1 MRASN
6 AAKIVL
12 KKFASAAVDKM
23 RSDSYSGRPFVM
35 KISSFISKHFV
46 GAVALAA
53 ILTTTTR
60 AADPTPVKDI
70 RIILHTSKGDIE
82 GTLFA
87 SKVPMTVA
95 NYLNLAK
102 QGLYDNVVFHRVI
115 PDFMIQGGDPTG
127 TGMGDRGYKFGDE
140 FDPSLKHSKP
150 GIFSMAN
157 AGPGTNGCQFFI
169 THVPTPH
176 LDGKHSVFGEVTK
189 GQDVVNKIAKGDK
202 ITSIAIL
209 DPTDDLFAAQ
219 AANIAKWN
227 AALKK

>member
-1 MRASN
+1 
-6 AAKIVL
+6 
-12 KKFASAAVDKM
+12 
-23 RSDSYSGRPFVM
+23 M
-35 KISSFISKHFV
+35 KISSFIRNIIA
-46 GAVALAA
+46 GALALAA
-53 ILTTTTR
+53 ITQTTR

-87 SKVPMTVA
+87 SKVPMTAA
-95 NYLNLAK
+95 NFLNLATK
-102 QGLYDNVVFHRVI
+102 GLYDGITFHRVI
-115 PDFMIQGGDPTG
+115 PNFMIQGGDPTG
-127 TGMGDRGYKFGDE
+127 TGSGDRGYKFADE

-189 GQDVVNKIAKGDK
+189 GQDVVNKIEKGDK
-202 ITSIAIL
+202 ITKIDVL
-209 DPTDDLFAAQ
+209 DPTEDLFKAQ
-219 AANIAKWN
+219 ASNIEKWN
-227 AALKK
+227 ASLKK

>member
-1 MRASN
+1 
-6 AAKIVL
+6 
-12 KKFASAAVDKM
+12 
-23 RSDSYSGRPFVM
+23 M
-35 KISSFISKHFV
+35 KISSFIHHIV
-46 GAVALAA
+46 GALALAA
-53 ILTTTTR
+53 ICNTSS
-60 AADPTPVKDI
+60 AADPTPLKDI

-102 QGLYDNVVFHRVI
+102 KSYYDGITFHRVI
-115 PDFMIQGGDPTG
+115 PNFMIQGGDPTG
-127 TGMGDRGYKFGDE
+127 TGMGGPGYKFGDE

-157 AGPGTNGCQFFI
+157 AGPGTNGSQFFI

-189 GQDVVNKIAKGDK
+189 GQDVVNKIEKGDTIK
-202 ITSIAIL
+202 TIEVL
-209 DPTDDLFAAQ
+209 DPTDDLFKAQ
-219 AANIAKWN
+219 AANIEKWN
-227 AALKK
+227 GSLKK